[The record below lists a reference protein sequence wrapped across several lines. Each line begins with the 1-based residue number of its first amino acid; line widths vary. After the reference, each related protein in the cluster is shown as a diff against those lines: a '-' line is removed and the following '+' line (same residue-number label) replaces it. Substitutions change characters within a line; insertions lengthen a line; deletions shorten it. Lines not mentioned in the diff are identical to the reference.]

1 MGRGVN
7 RNHPVLDV
15 FIEQWPSLIFLP
27 AILGLIVALV
37 AVTRWWDQR
46 DKSRL
51 ADKEARR
58 ADAPARPTR
67 DEVIT
72 PPPPRPGDRSR
83 RRWRQ
88 RSRCDCSWHTIC
100 TNVGDLSV
108 SGTPAKSAATDG
120 PHAPGDQPVTD

>member
-7 RNHPVLDV
+7 GDHPALDV

-51 ADKEARR
+51 VLQRHLRR
-58 ADAPARPTR
+58 
-67 DEVIT
+67 V
-72 PPPPRPGDRSR
+72 
-83 RRWRQ
+83 
-88 RSRCDCSWHTIC
+88 
-100 TNVGDLSV
+100 VG
-108 SGTPAKSAATDG
+108 G
-120 PHAPGDQPVTD
+120 